1 MEEWIPTL
9 QRFVAAG
16 LALLLVMLRLEAER
30 FTAAEYDEDQ
40 DGRPPSFRR
49 RIAWYGVGF
58 ILIAGILFI
67 HPAAREEF
75 FLGAGEDRVKTLVYG
90 FLYGFVGAACAL
102 GVALY
107 RYRRVRLPDAWSY
120 PGALVNAVSTA
131 LIDEVTFRGAM
142 FGLLLATGLNGTVA
156 NVIQAIVYA
165 LATRLGAP
173 GRNRY
178 MLVMA
183 LGVGLAG
190 GWVTAVTGG
199 IAAAFLGHAITRFA
213 VFVTTGHAGQFLPR
227 GREEEEIDKRRRPP
241 DGWRVIGSRESAS
254 RDR

>member
-1 MEEWIPTL
+1 MEDWLPTI
-9 QRFVAAG
+9 QRLIAAG

-30 FTAAEYDEDQ
+30 FSAAEYDEMM

-49 RIAWYGVGF
+49 RIAWYGLGF
-58 ILIAGILFI
+58 VLIAGILYI
-67 HPAAREEF
+67 HPAPRDEY
-75 FLGAGEDRVKTLVYG
+75 FLGAGDRGLTIVYG
-90 FLYGFVGAACAL
+90 FLYAAIGTSLAL
-102 GVALY
+102 AVAYY
-107 RYRRVRLPDAWSY
+107 RYRRIRFPDVWSY

-131 LIDEVTFRGAM
+131 LVDEVAFRGAI
-142 FGLLLATGLNGTVA
+142 FGMLLATDMNPSAA
-156 NVIQAIVYA
+156 NAIQALLYA

-178 MLVMA
+178 MLAMA
-183 LGVGLAG
+183 LLVGLAG

-199 IAAAFLGHAITRFA
+199 VAAAFLGHAVSRFA
-213 VFVTTGHAGQFLPR
+213 VFLCTGHAGQFLPR

-241 DGWRVIGSRESAS
+241 DGWRVIGPRESPS